1 MLVKQSLKTVI
12 ECSFY
17 LEMLCFRCGN
27 VQVFLF
33 SITESKDSVDSIYS
47 ILFHTLLQNKSIET
61 WWLGM
66 IKGLIEDS
74 TGGAHWVNGLGQEM
88 QASGFFHPCSEKRGG
103 LSPSQVQIKVAQNA
117 AGSQASCHGCHRET
131 ESRRVF
137 SRFSLDAVAAAQ
149 GLPSRQNVPKVLKQT
164 SLLHPQGRVYK

>member
-1 MLVKQSLKTVI
+1 
-12 ECSFY
+12 
-17 LEMLCFRCGN
+17 
-27 VQVFLF
+27 
-33 SITESKDSVDSIYS
+33 
-47 ILFHTLLQNKSIET
+47 
-61 WWLGM
+61 M

-74 TGGAHWVNGLGQEM
+74 TGGARWVSGLGQEM

-117 AGSQASCHGCHRET
+117 AGSQASRRET

-137 SRFSLDAVAAAQ
+137 SLFSLDAVAAAQ